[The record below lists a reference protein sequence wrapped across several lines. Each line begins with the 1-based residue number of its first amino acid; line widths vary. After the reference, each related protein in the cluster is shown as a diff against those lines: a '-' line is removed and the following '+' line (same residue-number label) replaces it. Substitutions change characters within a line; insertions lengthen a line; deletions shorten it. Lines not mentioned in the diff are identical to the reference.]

1 MPAPEIKLIYLNSA
15 GKLSRCQD
23 GAISNL
29 GGTSNPTFVID
40 GKGVMLED
48 GSTSTGGVGYTLQ
61 TIYDNSTDVN
71 NNASIKLTTGKD
83 LVIYDDDNSAVF
95 FKIDAET
102 GAITITGDLT
112 VQGNATLLG
121 SAVQTADH
129 LVINTTS
136 PTVPAFVIEPAPS
149 IVPTANLIDVKYV
162 NGGGSVFK
170 VSGLGITTAKTLEVT
185 NNLTVLG
192 TINGID
198 IVDLSGQLQ
207 SHLTNS
213 AALKHTA
220 AEVSVSPVPQA
231 PGAINVQDALNGL
244 GTAIQNISAVANAI
258 HPLEFIQMAPVDTW
272 YIQHNQN
279 TRKIQWTLWDE
290 NDEYIAPD
298 RVAIIDNNNM
308 RVYWGA
314 PQTGRIIL
322 MCF

>member
-1 MPAPEIKLIYLNSA
+1 MPASEIKLIYLNNT
-15 GKLSRCQD
+15 GKLNRAPD
-23 GAISNL
+23 GAITNI
-29 GGTSNPTFVID
+29 GGTTSHSFTIN

-48 GSTSTGGVGYTLQ
+48 GSTSSGGTGYTLQ
-61 TIYDNSTDVN
+61 TIYNNSTDSN
-71 NNASIKLTTGKD
+71 NNASIKLNTGKD
-83 LVIYDDDNSAVF
+83 FVIYDDTNNAIF
-95 FKIDAET
+95 FKVDSET

-136 PTVPAFVIEPAPS
+136 PSVPAFVIEPSPS
-149 IVPTANLIDVKYV
+149 IVPTANLIDIKQV

-170 VSGLGITTAKTLEVT
+170 VSGLGITTAKSLEVT
-185 NNLTVLG
+185 NNITVLG

-198 IVDLSGQLQ
+198 IVDLNNQLQ
-207 SHLTNS
+207 SHLTSS
-213 AALKHTA
+213 AALKHA
-220 AEVSVSPVPQA
+220 ATEVSVLPVPQA
-231 PGAINVQDALNGL
+231 PGAVNVQDALNAL
-244 GTAIQNISAVANAI
+244 GTAIQNVSSVASTI
-258 HPLEFIQMAPVDTW
+258 HPIEFLQMAPADTW

-279 TRKIQWTLWDE
+279 TKRIQWSLWDE
-290 NDEYIAPD
+290 NDESITPD